1 MGEDPLI
8 TAVRSGDED
17 AVRLL
22 LEDGAD
28 PDAVDEQGSPA
39 LCLAISAFNSTIAGY
54 LVEGG
59 ADPDRQLSDGTTP
72 RLRAVD
78 SGSIGLADCLL
89 GAAAQLSE
97 ATRVEL
103 LARARQ
109 WHEMGPVAMLRERT
123 SASDPVERV
132 RIRDREWSADY
143 HEIRLG
149 GMTVRD
155 GHTGILTLLEKHF
168 GLHPGIAELAARAC
182 ALEYPDWEHAAWWEI
197 TRTLAQRQDNETW
210 EAATALRAHPDPL
223 HRRFGAEVLISLNL
237 GDPMSDAPS
246 PFEQRTLEILLD
258 WAAEEEHP
266 DVLAETLSGLGQH
279 EDPRI
284 EPLGLSFLAHS
295 APQVRARVASTLRIV
310 DSERS
315 GRQTF
320 TSEGLNA
327 LLALA
332 QDTDASVRKVA
343 AYRLAHSL
351 NPEPAVGDILAGL
364 LDDDD
369 QQTRIWAVHGLAERD
384 DPRCVDGAGRVGP
397 VDEYEAWSW
406 ILGAPARY
414 EQRQKEQDAPAAR
427 TDCES
432 TIAAV
437 GSAKRPSFSRTLSR
451 SRS

>member
-1 MGEDPLI
+1 MGEGPLI
-8 TAVRSGDED
+8 TAVRSGDEN
-17 AVRLL
+17 AVRVL

-28 PDAVDEQGSPA
+28 PDAVDEQGTPA

-54 LVEGG
+54 LVQDG
-59 ADPDRQLSDGTTP
+59 ADPDRQLPDGTTP

-78 SGSIGLADCLL
+78 SGSIGLAYCLL
-89 GAAAQLSE
+89 GEAALLSE

-109 WHEMGPVAMLRERT
+109 WHEMGPVAMLRERAG
-123 SASDPVERV
+123 ASDPVERL
-132 RIRDREWSADY
+132 RIRDREWFTEY
-143 HEIRLG
+143 HELRLG
-149 GMTVRD
+149 GITVRD

-168 GLHPGIAELAARAC
+168 GLHPGFDELAARAC
-182 ALEYPDWEHAAWWEI
+182 ALECPDREHAAWWEI
-197 TRTLAQRQDNETW
+197 TSTLAERQNDETW
-210 EAATALRAHPDPL
+210 EAAAALRAHPNPL
-223 HRRFGAEVLISLNL
+223 HRRFGAEVLISLNF
-237 GDPMSDAPS
+237 GDPMSDDPS
-246 PFEQRTLEILLD
+246 PFEQRTLEFFLD
-258 WAAEEEHP
+258 WAEEEEHP
-266 DVLAETLSGLGQH
+266 DVLAEALSGLGHH

-295 APQVRARVASTLRIV
+295 APKVRAMLPSTLRIV

-332 QDTDASVRKVA
+332 RDTDASVRKVA

-351 NPEPAVGDILAGL
+351 NPEPAVGHILAGL
-364 LDDDD
+364 LDDED

-384 DPRCVDGAGRVGP
+384 DPRCVDGSGRVGP

-414 EQRQKEQDAPAAR
+414 EQRQKEQCAPARA
-427 TDCES
+427 E
-432 TIAAV
+432 
-437 GSAKRPSFSRTLSR
+437 
-451 SRS
+451 